1 MQPMGGWWRVEFK
14 IVFATVRKGWEGLT
28 CHFGIGVNSQLPVY
42 VGTLIF
48 TCDCS
53 SDNEQWL

>member
-1 MQPMGGWWRVEFK
+1 MGGWWRVEFK

-28 CHFGIGVNSQLPVY
+28 CHFGIGGNSQLPVY